1 MDAEKYTLAM
11 IAPTP
16 FFTEGGASSRILG
29 EVRGLRALG
38 ARVRMLTYPSG
49 REWPGI
55 ETVRPRRSSRQMG
68 IGFHPIRP
76 LYDLEMLR
84 SLLGWDPVP
93 GERWHAFLHE
103 GAVLGMLQE
112 RLRGKRFVLDLQGS
126 LAEELGRTFRFAAR
140 GVGGGLTRGFER
152 WLERSAPQV
161 IVSSPGLLAL
171 LQSRGHLPKDRV
183 HLIADGVAWEDFSP
197 RSEEESPEVRAW
209 RTRRGL
215 AEEDIV
221 AIYVGGLSPEQGID
235 DVITEMPRMLKEEPR
250 LRVVLFGRPTQLN
263 RNERYVERI
272 RSLGLE
278 GKVLLL
284 GPLKYEDLPAALR
297 ASDIGL
303 TWKRAP
309 PEEANGKIPV
319 YMAAGLPTVALRL
332 PASEYYLGPSGE
344 FGGILA
350 QSPETAAE
358 AVLRLARE
366 PALRQRLGQEGRRMA
381 EKRFSHR
388 AVAQQILQ
396 VYDKLG

>member
-1 MDAEKYTLAM
+1 MASERLVTML
-11 IAPTP
+11 APTP

-29 EVRGLRALG
+29 EVRGLQTLG
-38 ARVRMLTYPSG
+38 VRVRVLTYPAG
-49 REWPGI
+49 RDWPG
-55 ETVRPRRSSRQMG
+55 VDVRRPRSSAYQMG

-76 LYDLEMLR
+76 LYDLELLR
-84 SLLGWDPVP
+84 SALSWKADP
-93 GERWHAFLHE
+93 GEKLHVFLHE
-103 GAVLGMLQE
+103 GATLGLILKK
-112 RLRGKRFVLDLQGS
+112 LRRVTFLLDLQGS
-126 LAEELGRTFRFAAR
+126 LTEELGRTFPTIREGF
-140 GVGGGLTRGFER
+140 GGR
-152 WLERSAPQV
+152 WLRRLESAVEGSAAQI
-161 IVSSPGLLAL
+161 IVSSPGLFSL
-171 LQSRGHLPKDRV
+171 LSSHGHIPPDRL
-183 HLIADGVAWEDFSP
+183 HLIADGVALEDFP
-197 RSEEESPEVRAW
+197 ERKEEDSEQARTW
-209 RTRRGL
+209 RERFGL
-215 AEEDIV
+215 REDDIV

-396 VYDKLG
+396 VYDELG